1 MRPCWRPYSGVSSPC
16 ASSPTT
22 FTMPISPGAPRIS
35 VPVSRLASI
44 SSARSAVA
52 SPGCASRPMS
62 SIFPGATAR
71 CRSSPARFPRKVR
84 RGGGLPRTS
93 PGSDTPILPTRS
105 AEEPAVG
112 EAGDPVMVVVGG
124 GAIALGAAQELCALQ
139 GHRVVVLWRQDPDF
153 GRAVESIGAV
163 HIAAARPD
171 SVEALNRAGVR
182 DAVTILALS
191 PDDQLNLHAALLAR
205 DANPRIRIVLRQF
218 NRTLAHK
225 IEQNLPN
232 CSVLSLAWHSA
243 ATYAAAAMDSSC
255 FRGLQFPEP
264 DGPLTGFVTRIAEDS
279 GVAGLSIAQAERAL
293 AARIIAV
300 DGLTEFPPESLLA
313 NGSELVAYGDIAK
326 LQNTAPDQP
335 SRPTRSA
342 AIRRPGSLWRRMWRQ
357 LRRHDPILV
366 PLAATAL
373 AVYLAVFSAGI
384 WHFQSVFPG
393 GWLDAV
399 YFVVTTMTTTGY
411 GDLLPDRKNP
421 FDVIAAIVLMVSGI
435 TLTGLFIAFGAA
447 LLTRMQWVMMQG
459 LRPVRRRGHI
469 IVCGAGSIG
478 SGVIDLLLAHD
489 KRLVVIELTPD
500 TTVVERAREEHFDL
514 LTGDASR
521 DTTLDLCN
529 LDAARGLIALTNV
542 DTLNL
547 EIALGARAR
556 NPTLPIVLRIADA
569 RFAESIARH
578 FEFETTFSAAG
589 LAAPAFVGLSR
600 FPGSRGRVA
609 FAGQEFAIGEVG
621 IAEDGSPPGPRD
633 VVLLAVSRQGG
644 FAIADDFAE
653 LGLGDRALVIV
664 PLAPFREGKD
674 TLAAAAARYLP
685 GG

>member
-1 MRPCWRPYSGVSSPC
+1 M
-16 ASSPTT
+16 
-22 FTMPISPGAPRIS
+22 I
-35 VPVSRLASI
+35 
-44 SSARSAVA
+44 
-52 SPGCASRPMS
+52 
-62 SIFPGATAR
+62 
-71 CRSSPARFPRKVR
+71 
-84 RGGGLPRTS
+84 
-93 PGSDTPILPTRS
+93 
-105 AEEPAVG
+105 
-112 EAGDPVMVVVGG
+112 VVGG
-124 GAIALGAAQELCALQ
+124 GAIALSTAQELCALQ
-139 GHRVVVLWRQDPDF
+139 DHRVVVVWTRDPDF
-153 GRAVESIGAV
+153 ARAVETIGAV
-163 HIAAARPD
+163 YIGARPD
-171 SVEALNRAGVR
+171 SAEALDRAGVR
-182 DAVTILALS
+182 HALTILALS

-243 ATYAAAAMDSSC
+243 ASYAAAAIDPSC

-264 DGPLTGFVTRIAEDS
+264 DGPLTGFATRIVEDCR
-279 GVAGLSIAQAERAL
+279 VAGYTVAHAERIL
-293 AARIIAV
+293 AARILAV
-300 DGLTEFPPESLLA
+300 DGLTDFSAEAVLSDE
-313 NGSELVAYGDIAK
+313 SELVVFGDIAK
-326 LQNTAPDQP
+326 LQNTAPG
-335 SRPTRSA
+335 RPTGSTRSTA
-342 AIRRPGSLWRRMWRQ
+342 ARRPGSLWRRMWRQ
-357 LRRHDPILV
+357 LRRHDPILA

-373 AVYLAVFSAGI
+373 AVYLAIFLAGV
-384 WHFQSVFPG
+384 WHFHRVFPG

-421 FDVIAAIVLMVSGI
+421 IDVVAAIMLMVSGI

-459 LRPVRRRGHI
+459 LRSVHRRGHI

-478 SGVIDLLLAHD
+478 SGVIDLLLTLD
-489 KRLVVIELTPD
+489 KRLVVIEMNPD

-529 LDAARGLIALTNV
+529 LGAAHGLIALTNV

-556 NPTLPIVLRIADA
+556 NPTMPIVLRIADA

-609 FAGQEFAIGEVG
+609 FGGQEFAIGEFG
-621 IAEDGSPPGPRD
+621 IGETPP
-633 VVLLAVSRQGG
+633 QH
-644 FAIADDFAE
+644 AIP
-653 LGLGDRALVIV
+653 I
-664 PLAPFREGKD
+664 
-674 TLAAAAARYLP
+674 AAARGSRFEIAHDLDAIGTSDRVLALVP
-685 GG
+685 LKPLRQARDTLSAAAEPFLQRG